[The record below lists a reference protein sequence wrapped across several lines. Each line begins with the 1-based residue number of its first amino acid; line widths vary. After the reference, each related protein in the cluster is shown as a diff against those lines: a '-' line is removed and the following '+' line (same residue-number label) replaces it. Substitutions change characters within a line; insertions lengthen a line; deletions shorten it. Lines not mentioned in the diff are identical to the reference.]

1 MSTSTYDPCLLIT
14 NSDDADAFGIVG
26 MQTDDTLML
35 RTAAFLLLE
44 EEKLKKAY
52 F

>member
-1 MSTSTYDPCLLIT
+1 MSTSTYDLCLLVT
-14 NSDDADAFGIVG
+14 NSDADLFSIVG
-26 MQTDDTLML
+26 MQTNNTLML

-44 EEKLKKAY
+44 EKKLKKAQ